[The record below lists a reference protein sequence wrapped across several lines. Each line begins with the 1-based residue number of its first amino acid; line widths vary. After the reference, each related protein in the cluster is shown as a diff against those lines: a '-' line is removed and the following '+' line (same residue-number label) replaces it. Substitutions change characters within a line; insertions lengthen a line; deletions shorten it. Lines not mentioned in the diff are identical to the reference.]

1 MPNLRCAGKT
11 NTKGEIV
18 QSCDTDALV
27 VNTLEYVR
35 DSDQDHW
42 RDESIGR
49 GKRIQKVYCA
59 YDKSVLY
66 Q

>member
-11 NTKGEIV
+11 DTEGEIV

-27 VNTLEYVR
+27 VNTLEDVR

-42 RDESIGR
+42 RDESVVVVKNTESILCIR
-49 GKRIQKVYCA
+49 
-59 YDKSVLY
+59 
-66 Q
+66 